1 MLNKRIKLLSLT
13 EAIEEFIVIS
23 HMHRCEKLW
32 VKAVYRDNI
41 STGLWQPNQIYGY
54 EKSEINVKFYG
65 RQKKLLRER
74 IYYLGGKEILST
86 AIKIFNQT
94 NNVRLEKLAE
104 ERYKQTFKYRVGKAI
119 NDNIHLIKPYL
130 HKETL

>member
-1 MLNKRIKLLSLT
+1 MLNKQIKLLSLT

-23 HMHRCEKLW
+23 HTHRSAKLW

-41 STGLWQPNQIYGY
+41 ATGMWQSNQIYGY
-54 EKSEINVKFYG
+54 EKSEISVKFYA

-74 IYYLGGKEILST
+74 IYYLGGKEILLT

-94 NNVRLEKLAE
+94 NNDRLEKLAE
-104 ERYKQTFKYRVGKAI
+104 ERYKQTFKYRVSKAI
-119 NDNIHLIKPYL
+119 SDNIHLIKPYL
-130 HKETL
+130 NKETP